1 MHDFDEVRD
10 ITVIGA
16 GPVGLSAAFWAGMR
30 EASARIIDSLPQVGG
45 QLTTLYPEK
54 WIFDVPGHP
63 RILAKDL
70 VEAHRRQTL
79 EQFDVPVHLET
90 TAERISWEGEGDDR
104 VVVLHTD
111 RGELRS
117 RTVIVA
123 GGHGA
128 FEPKRLPGYDMEPWE
143 GRGAHYLVGSKQE
156 FAGKRVLIVGGGD
169 SALDWVVNLQ
179 GTADRIGLVHRRE
192 GFRAHEATVKEVTDA
207 VEAGDVDLYVPW
219 QIREI
224 TGEHGIERVRLFH
237 SETEEE
243 AEIEVDA
250 VLLQLG
256 FKTAL
261 GPLKEWGFQIEKG
274 AIAVSP
280 TFASSLERVWACGD
294 IATFDGKLKLIA
306 TGYAEAA
313 IAVAQAIHELRP
325 EMKMQP
331 KYSTNTGVPGAVVG
345 QP

>member
-1 MHDFDEVRD
+1 M
-10 ITVIGA
+10 
-16 GPVGLSAAFWAGMR
+16 
-30 EASARIIDSLPQVGG
+30 
-45 QLTTLYPEK
+45 
-54 WIFDVPGHP
+54 
-63 RILAKDL
+63 
-70 VEAHRRQTL
+70 
-79 EQFDVPVHLET
+79 
-90 TAERISWEGEGDDR
+90 
-104 VVVLHTD
+104 
-111 RGELRS
+111 
-117 RTVIVA
+117 
-123 GGHGA
+123 
-128 FEPKRLPGYDMEPWE
+128 
-143 GRGAHYLVGSKQE
+143 
-156 FAGKRVLIVGGGD
+156 
-169 SALDWVVNLQ
+169 NLL
-179 GTADRIGLVHRRE
+179 GTADRIRLVHRRE

-219 QIREI
+219 QIRDV

-243 AEIEVDA
+243 TEIEVDA

-261 GPLKEWGFQIEKG
+261 GPLKEWGFEIEKG
-274 AIAVSP
+274 AIAVIP
-280 TFASSLERVWACGD
+280 DADATLARRACGPCGD